1 MLSLKNIE
9 NIKALKYLSFY
20 STLIVSVIYGKCSH
34 KRKRI
39 FKEES
44 IEILRIFGLI
54 KNV

>member
-1 MLSLKNIE
+1 M
-9 NIKALKYLSFY
+9 
-20 STLIVSVIYGKCSH
+20 VINKRSH